1 MPKLNPVHHMQ
12 GGFSPPPKGSKYM
25 MKSARQCHL
34 ESAGKPLN
42 VVEKRFLRNKNN
54 QKGGK
59 KGQWAKPESQQ
70 HHSVH

>member
-1 MPKLNPVHHMQ
+1 
-12 GGFSPPPKGSKYM
+12 M

-34 ESAGKPLN
+34 ESAGNKPFN
-42 VVEKRFLRNKNN
+42 VVEKRYLRNKNN
-54 QKGGK
+54 QKGGGK